1 MTDPSTTAS
10 VVTAYLEALSAG
22 DVDTA
27 VSLVAEDFHNEH
39 TSSLGNSL
47 RGREAYRTRLP
58 QFLAQF
64 TDLRYELEDL
74 IVDGER
80 AAAPYTMTF
89 RWTAEDGAPRPV
101 EIRGIFR
108 FRVVDGHIAHRVDYW
123 DGADFQRQVAA
134 TQGAP

>member
-1 MTDPSTTAS
+1 MSSPSTGE

-22 DVDTA
+22 DVDAA
-27 VSLVAEDFHNEH
+27 VALVAEDFHNEH

-47 RGREAYRTRLP
+47 RGRDAYRTRLP
-58 QFLAQF
+58 QFLSQF
-64 TDLRYELEDL
+64 TELHYELEDL

-89 RWTAEDGAPRPV
+89 RWTAEDGSQVPV
-101 EIRGIFR
+101 TIRGIFR
-108 FRVVDGHIAHRVDYW
+108 FRVLDGHIAHRVDYW

>member
-1 MTDPSTTAS
+1 MSAPSTAE
-10 VVTAYLEALSAG
+10 VVAAYLDALSAG
-22 DVDTA
+22 DVEAA
-27 VSLVAEDFHNEH
+27 VSLVAPDFHNEH
-39 TSSLGNSL
+39 TSALGNSL
-47 RGREAYRTRLP
+47 RGRDAYRERLP

-64 TDLRYELEDL
+64 VDLRYELEDL

-89 RWTAEDGAPRPV
+89 RWTAEDGVATPV
-101 EIRGIFR
+101 TIRGIFR
-108 FRVVDGHIAHRVDYW
+108 FRVVDGLITHRVDYW